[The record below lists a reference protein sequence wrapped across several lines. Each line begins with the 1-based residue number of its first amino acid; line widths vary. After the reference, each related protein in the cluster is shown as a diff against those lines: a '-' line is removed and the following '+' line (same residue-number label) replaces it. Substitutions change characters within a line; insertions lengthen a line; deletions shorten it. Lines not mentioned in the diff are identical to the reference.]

1 MSPATVPRGG
11 DAGSI
16 KVFLIA
22 DIRGYTSFT
31 QEHGDEAAARL
42 AKGFAG
48 IVREGVAAHEGTLV
62 ELRGDEA
69 LMAFDSPRQAIAAAI
84 DLQSRFVDEALDEP
98 ELPLFVG
105 IGLDAGEAVA
115 VGEGFRGGALNLA
128 ARLCSRAGPGEILVS
143 PEVAH
148 FARAIEGVRYVQQG
162 EVRLKGL
169 PEPVAVIRVIPS
181 DDPAERLTRMKAA
194 PAAPMRVMLA
204 DDSVLLR
211 EGVARLLS
219 DAGFA
224 VVSQHGNADDLLEA
238 VRAHPPDAAIVDIRM
253 PPTHTNEGL
262 RAAHEIRAEHPQ
274 VGVLVLSQY
283 VETDYAIQLVSEG
296 AAGLGYL
303 LKDRVANLQ
312 EFTDAVRRVG
322 AGGSVIDPEVVSR
335 LVGRARKAGPLDSLT
350 QRERDVLALMAEGRS
365 NQAISEQ
372 MFVSPK
378 TVEGHV
384 RSIFTKLGLLATP
397 DDHRRVLAVLTFLR
411 A

>member
-1 MSPATVPRGG
+1 MSPDPIQPKGDSGG
-11 DAGSI
+11 I

-31 QEHGDEAAARL
+31 QEHGDEAGARL
-42 AKGFAG
+42 AKGFAE
-48 IVREGVAAHEGTLV
+48 IVRGGVAAHEGTLV

-69 LMAFDSPRQAIAAAI
+69 LVAFDSPRQAIVAAI
-84 DLQSRFVDEALDEP
+84 DLQSRFVDEALDQP

-148 FARAIEGVRYVQQG
+148 FARAIEGVRYVEQG

-181 DDPAERLTRMKAA
+181 DDPAERLTRMKGA
-194 PAAPMRVMLA
+194 PAPLMRVMLA

-238 VRAHPPDAAIVDIRM
+238 VRAHPPDAAIVDVRM

-262 RAAHEIRAEHPQ
+262 RAAHQIRAEHPQ

-283 VETDYAIQLVSEG
+283 VETDYAMQLVSEG

-303 LKDRVANLQ
+303 LKDRVANVQ

-335 LVGRARKAGPLDSLT
+335 LVGRARKAGPLDSLS

-372 MFVSPK
+372 MFLSPK

-411 A
+411 S